1 VVQLQRDIFQ
11 GLVLLRILHAAAHEP
26 VSGVELG
33 AQLDAVG
40 HRVGPGTLYPL
51 LHRLEKSGWLKSTG
65 KTVKGKRRRYYRIT
79 KKGRIA
85 LVEAQP
91 KLLAFVAGIL
101 GPSVLLSTAA
111 AAAAQPRVVDVD
123 HLRVLLESDGAA
135 PLPESP
141 VAQTPHRPAGG
152 RSRKG

>member
-79 KKGRIA
+79 KKGRGA
-85 LVEAQP
+85 LVEARP

-101 GPSVLLSTAA
+101 GPSVHLSA
-111 AAAAQPRVVDVD
+111 AAAAQPRVVDAD
-123 HLRVLLESDGAA
+123 QLGVLLESDGAA
-135 PLPESP
+135 PLHETP
-141 VAQTPHRPAGG
+141 VAQPPRQRAGG